1 MKLSIYFWCIISKY
15 TEMKTLKISSIFIW
29 LGILLASLLTSCT
42 SDINRSKLGYV
53 DESYEFDDFKK
64 IKLEGGYNVK
74 LIQGDSCQVT
84 VTASED
90 LQKNIKVTVE
100 DELLRIKTQ
109 TKNIGTEEVKITIT
123 FKNIDDIKIEGG
135 VLLTTPQVI
144 KLNNLA
150 LNVEGGAS
158 IEMQMF
164 ADTFRAKAA
173 GGVNMEFSGKVNE
186 FTAISEGA
194 ANIDA
199 DHLESQDVICR
210 VSGIGNASVFALK
223 NLNASVDGVGKIGY
237 RGDPEIVKKVNGI
250 GAVYKR

>member
-1 MKLSIYFWCIISKY
+1 
-15 TEMKTLKISSIFIW
+15 MKTLKISSIFIW

-53 DESYEFDDFKK
+53 DKNYELDNFKK

-84 VTASED
+84 VSATEN
-90 LQKNIKVTVE
+90 LQRNIRVTVE
-100 DELLRIKTQ
+100 DELLRVKTH

-123 FKNIDDIKIEGG
+123 FKNIEDIKIEGG
-135 VLLTTPQVI
+135 VMLTTPNSI
-144 KLNNLA
+144 NLDNLA
-150 LNVEGGAS
+150 LNVEGGAN
-158 IEMQMF
+158 IKMQMV

-199 DHLESQDVICR
+199 DNLESQDVICR

>member
-1 MKLSIYFWCIISKY
+1 MKMSTYFWCIILKN
-15 TEMKTLKISSIFIW
+15 TKMKTLKISSIFIW

-42 SDINRSKLGYV
+42 SDINRSNLGFV
-53 DESYEFDDFKK
+53 DKDYEFDNFKK

-74 LIQGDSCQVT
+74 LIQGDSCHVT
-84 VTASED
+84 VSTSED

-109 TKNIGTEEVKITIT
+109 TKNIGTEEVKITIA
-123 FKNIDDIKIEGG
+123 FKNIEDIKIEGG
-135 VLLTTPQVI
+135 VMMTTPQSI
-144 KLNNLA
+144 NLNNLA
-150 LNVEGGAS
+150 LNVEGGAN

-164 ADTFRAKAA
+164 ADTFKAKAA

-210 VSGIGNASVFALK
+210 VSGVGNASVYALK
-223 NLNASVDGVGKIGY
+223 NLDATLEGVGKIGY
-237 RGDPEIVKKVNGI
+237 RGDPVIVKKVNGI
-250 GAVYKR
+250 GAVYKK